1 MARRLVAVS
10 LMGIHSCQA
19 RAAFTLRCG
28 NASSALIT
36 DIESARVSILY
47 AMCKLDSQ
55 L

>member
-10 LMGIHSCQA
+10 LIGIHSCQA

-36 DIESARVSILY
+36 DIENGQVSILY
-47 AMCKLDSQ
+47 NMY
-55 L
+55 